1 VVSVNRF
8 TKASVV
14 GALGA
19 VLMWVLATFAFPSG
33 VPVEIQT
40 AVPLVAAYVAGVVVP
55 HLPKGF
61 LSADDE
67 DTDK

>member
-1 VVSVNRF
+1 VSVNRF

-33 VPVEIQT
+33 VPVELQT

-55 HLPKGF
+55 HLPKN
-61 LSADDE
+61 LLDDDE
-67 DTDK
+67 DTDTK